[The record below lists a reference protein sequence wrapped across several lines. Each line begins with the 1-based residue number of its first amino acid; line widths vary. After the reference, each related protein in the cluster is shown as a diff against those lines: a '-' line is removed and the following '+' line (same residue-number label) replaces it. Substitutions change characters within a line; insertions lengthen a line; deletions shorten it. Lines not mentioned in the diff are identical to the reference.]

1 MANCGC
7 NTFIMGKP
15 SQEQVASMGCSP
27 CGGGAGGLSCPPN
40 IGPRR
45 KRERTREAIKDH
57 IQLMLG
63 APVLGIELD
72 QQQLD
77 HAVDLAL
84 DVLEDYAPREYFG
97 MYVFHAT
104 PGKSVYQ
111 MPPEVGIIRAIHYKE
126 TPQMAFNAQDL
137 DGALPLEY
145 FYPGGGYGSVGGGGM
160 IDPLQPIWG
169 HMGEW
174 VLYKQYEQMFSNISS
189 QTGGWEYVGDPNT
202 IKLYP
207 TPYRSTAVI
216 VQYLQRCKDWDK
228 STQAM
233 REGALA
239 YAKQMLGRIRSKFQG
254 TFGPSNSGM
263 QLDGMTL
270 LQEGNEE
277 LKQWK
282 EDLIYRY
289 GDLLPITMH

>member
-7 NTFIMGKP
+7 NTLIIGRP
-15 SQEQVASMGCSP
+15 TREQAAQACGPNCGDGGFP
-27 CGGGAGGLSCPPN
+27 CPDD

-45 KRERTREAIKDH
+45 NRERTREQIKDH
-57 IQLMLG
+57 IQLILG
-63 APVLGIELD
+63 APTIQLELD

-84 DVLEDYAPREYFG
+84 DVFEDYAPREYFQY
-97 MYVFHAT
+97 YVFNAT
-104 PGKSVYQ
+104 PGRSVYK
-111 MPPEVGIIRAIHYKE
+111 MPPDVGIVRNIFYKT
-126 TPQMAFNAQDL
+126 TPQIAFSSHDL
-137 DGALPLEY
+137 DGALPLDY

-160 IDPLQPIWG
+160 IDPTTPIWG

-174 VLYKQYEQMFSNISS
+174 VLYKQYEQMYANISS
-189 QTGGWEYVGDPNT
+189 QTGGWEWLGDMST

-207 TPYRSTAVI
+207 TPFRNTSVI
-216 VQYLQRCKDWDK
+216 VHYLQKCKDWGK

-239 YAKQMLGRIRSKFQG
+239 YAKIMLGRVRSKYSG
-254 TFGPSNSGM
+254 TFGPANSGLT
-263 QLDGMTL
+263 LDGVAL
-270 LQEGNEE
+270 LQEGNDE

-289 GDLLPITMH
+289 GEILPITLH

>member
-1 MANCGC
+1 MANCGS
-7 NTFIMGKP
+7 NTLVMGRPTK
-15 SQEQVASMGCSP
+15 SQAAGLTCSP
-27 CGGGAGGLSCPPN
+27 CSGAGGLTCPTG

-45 KRERTREAIKDH
+45 KREKTREDVKDH
-57 IQLMLG
+57 IQMMLG

-72 QQQLD
+72 RQQLD

-84 DVLEDYAPREYFG
+84 DVLEDYAPREFFQH
-97 MYVFHAT
+97 YVFPAV
-104 PGKSVYQ
+104 PGRSVYK
-111 MPPEVGIIRAIHYKE
+111 MPPDVGVIRNVFYKQ
-126 TPQMAFNAQDL
+126 TPQIAFSARDL

-145 FYPGGGYGSVGGGGM
+145 FYPGGGYGSVGGGGL

-169 HMGEW
+169 HAGDW
-174 VLYKQYEQMFSNISS
+174 VLYKIYEQMYSNISS
-189 QTGGWEYVGDPNT
+189 QNGGWEWLGDQGT

-207 TPYRSTAVI
+207 TPWCSVGVI
-216 VQYLQRCKDWDK
+216 VHYMQKCKDWEK

-239 YAKQMLGRIRSKFQG
+239 YAKIMLGRIRSKFTG
-254 TFGPSNSGM
+254 TYGPANSGM
-263 QLDGMTL
+263 QLDGQAL

-282 EDLIYRY
+282 DDLIFRY
-289 GDLLPITMH
+289 GDFLPITMY

>member
-7 NTFIMGKP
+7 NTLLMGRP
-15 SQEQVASMGCSP
+15 SKGQN
-27 CGGGAGGLSCPPN
+27 CGGCNDNGGMTCPPG

-45 KRERTREAIKDH
+45 SREKTREAIKDH
-57 IQLMLG
+57 VQFMLG

-72 QQQLD
+72 EQQLD

-84 DVLEDYAPREYFG
+84 DVLEDYAPREYFQHH
-97 MYVFHAT
+97 VFYAT
-104 PGKSVYQ
+104 PGQSIYK
-111 MPPEVGIIRAIHYKE
+111 MPPDIGIIRNVFYKE
-126 TPQMAFNAQDL
+126 TPQMAFSARDL

-160 IDPLQPIWG
+160 VDPLQPIWG

-174 VLYKQYEQMFSNISS
+174 VLYKQYEQMFANISS
-189 QTGGWEYVGDPNT
+189 QTGGWEWLGDMST

-207 TPYRSTAVI
+207 TPRCGTAVI
-216 VQYLQRCKDWDK
+216 VHYLQKCKDWNK

-239 YAKQMLGRIRSKFQG
+239 YARMMLGEIRSKYSG
-254 TFGPSNSGM
+254 SFGPANSGL
-263 QLDGMTL
+263 QLNGERL
-270 LQEGNEE
+270 VQQGNED

-282 EDLIYRY
+282 EDLITRY
-289 GDLLPITMH
+289 GDLLPITMY